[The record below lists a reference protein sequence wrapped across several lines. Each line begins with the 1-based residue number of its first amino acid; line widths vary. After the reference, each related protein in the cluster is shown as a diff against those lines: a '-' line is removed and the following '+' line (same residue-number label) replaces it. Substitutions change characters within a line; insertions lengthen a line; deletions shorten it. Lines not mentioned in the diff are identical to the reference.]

1 MPALPEAITFKLV
14 ICPMSS
20 KECAYAFS
28 WSGAS
33 HFTHGHAFQQTSKQK
48 WSAFT
53 LLFIW
58 RNQGLGLVVHWRV
71 SFCLLF
77 PTLNPP
83 QRGVLHGLACFSIT
97 HYNAMTSLCKTV
109 PTPCSSHLQEAEFLK
124 ETYQEFCGF
133 RHKVGV
139 DLTHAVSLLLSL
151 MDSSHLQGFYKHI
164 YIHFDYKW

>member
-1 MPALPEAITFKLV
+1 MCLCIFLEWSFPLHTWACIPTNKQAEVISIHSVIYLKEPGSWAGCALESILLFAVSHPE
-14 ICPMSS
+14 PSS
-20 KECAYAFS
+20 KRCPAWA
-28 WSGAS
+28 
-33 HFTHGHAFQQTSKQK
+33 
-48 WSAFT
+48 
-53 LLFIW
+53 
-58 RNQGLGLVVHWRV
+58 GL
-71 SFCLLF
+71 
-77 PTLNPP
+77 
-83 QRGVLHGLACFSIT
+83 FSIT

-164 YIHFDYKW
+164 YIHFDYK